1 MLAGPMATGQLVAG
15 EILGRGAIGVF
26 QGGYIM
32 LASSVLF
39 GVGWGSL
46 RLSLLVLVLFSLVSA
61 GAAILLG
68 TMLENE
74 GVAGGAGVGIG
85 LVLAA
90 LGDSMLPLELFPD
103 SVRTVANVTPHAWA

>member
-1 MLAGPMATGQLVAG
+1 MARMLAGPMTTGQLVAG

-46 RLSLLVLVLFSLVSA
+46 WLSLLVLVLFSLVSA

-74 GVAGGAGVGIG
+74 GVAGGRRHRAGARRARW
-85 LVLAA
+85 LDAA
-90 LGDSMLPLELFPD
+90 
-103 SVRTVANVTPHAWA
+103 A